1 MTGSIHFNQFTPP
14 VRHDTMTNDIQ
25 NLMADPATTPDAEA
39 LAGELIAKMKLG
51 PHGRPYGGTPEEWVD
66 SDAVPEQAV
75 TLRPV
80 KFRIVEANAR
90 TLAQEVGAIDLEH
103 PEAQAVIAEFYDDD
117 TAAEA
122 TLGRYVVLEVSDG
135 VSLVF
140 LVWFS
145 AADRDAPL
153 PEGFEIFEG
162 ASHSPA
168 IAALGERQALL
179 VQVFADEEFSDE
191 ASVQP

>member
-1 MTGSIHFNQFTPP
+1 MTGSTHSTQFTPP
-14 VRHDTMTNDIQ
+14 VRHDTMTNAIQ
-25 NLMADPATTPDAEA
+25 NLMADPATTPEAEV

-51 PHGRPYGGTPEEWVD
+51 PDGQPYGGAPEEWA
-66 SDAVPEQAV
+66 DADVAPEQAV

-80 KFRIVEANAR
+80 NFRIVEPDAR
-90 TLAQEVGAIDLEH
+90 ALAREVGAVDPEH
-103 PEAQAVIAEFYDDD
+103 PEAQAVIVEFDDDD

-122 TLGRYVVLEVSDG
+122 TLGRYVVLEVSEA

-162 ASHSPA
+162 AAHGSA
-168 IAALGERQALL
+168 IAALGERCALL
-179 VQVFADEEFSDE
+179 VQVSTEDEISDD
-191 ASVQP
+191 ATVQP